1 MTVPDIKEKLIEK
14 INATTNTSILEQV
27 YEIFELQ
34 DQEGIYEINSE
45 QRKAIEEAR
54 AQIENHQVLSNDEAN
69 NKTDEWLSK

>member
-14 INATTNTSILEQV
+14 INATTNTSILEEV
-27 YEIFELQ
+27 YEIFEFQ
-34 DQEGIYEINSE
+34 EQEGIYEINSE